1 MMAQYLN
8 YIDEEDDSED
18 NVPFGQSAPME
29 VIEEEDEDNEYWERF
44 PRNAALTDAN
54 FYRL

>member
-54 FYRL
+54 LYRL